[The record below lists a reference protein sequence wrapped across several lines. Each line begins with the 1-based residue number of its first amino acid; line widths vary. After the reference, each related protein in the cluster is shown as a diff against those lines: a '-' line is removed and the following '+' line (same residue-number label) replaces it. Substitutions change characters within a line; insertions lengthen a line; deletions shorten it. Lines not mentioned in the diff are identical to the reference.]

1 MSEPHRTHPLA
12 SVTGLFALLVWSFY
26 ALYAAFSYPASLTS
40 VRVGACFGLIA
51 CLAVI
56 FNFAYWRAAV
66 LLASFVYLLLYV
78 IRVVRMTAIANHL
91 SFFSGLS
98 FYYSTSWR
106 VTAGS
111 FEEKLCWAA
120 CSMPIW
126 NSSCPCWTSPSSW
139 LSSYPR
145 ATSAAFR
152 HRLTQRRYR
161 GFEQ

>member
-1 MSEPHRTHPLA
+1 MSKPHRTHPLA

-40 VRVGACFGLIA
+40 VRVGACFGFIA

-56 FNFAYWRAAV
+56 FNFVYWRAAV
-66 LLASFVYLLLYV
+66 LLASFVYLLIYA
-78 IRVVRMTAIANHL
+78 IRIVRMTAIANHL

-111 FEEKLCWAA
+111 FEEKALLGALLHA
-120 CSMPIW
+120 YLEFVMPVLEVALILVILI
-126 NSSCPCWTSPSSW
+126 SSLDKRSISSIG
-139 LSSYPR
+139 YTEKEIPR
-145 ATSAAFR
+145 
-152 HRLTQRRYR
+152 L
-161 GFEQ
+161 

>member
-1 MSEPHRTHPLA
+1 M
-12 SVTGLFALLVWSFY
+12 
-26 ALYAAFSYPASLTS
+26 
-40 VRVGACFGLIA
+40 RVGACFGLIA

-56 FNFAYWRAAV
+56 FNFTYWRAAV

-111 FEEKLCWAA
+111 FEKALLGGLLHAYLEFV
-120 CSMPIW
+120 MPMLDVALILVILI
-126 NSSCPCWTSPSSW
+126 SSRDKRSISSI
-139 LSSYPR
+139 
-145 ATSAAFR
+145 
-152 HRLTQRRYR
+152 
-161 GFEQ
+161 G

>member
-1 MSEPHRTHPLA
+1 MFEPQRTHALA

-26 ALYAAFSYPASLTS
+26 ALYAAFSYPTSLTS
-40 VRVGACFGLIA
+40 VRVGAFFGLIA

-56 FNFAYWRAAV
+56 FNFVYWRGAV

-78 IRVVRMTAIANHL
+78 IRIVRMTAIANHL

-111 FEEKLCWAA
+111 FEEKALLGGLLHAYLEFV
-120 CSMPIW
+120 MPVLDVALILVILISW
-126 NSSCPCWTSPSSW
+126 RDKRRISSI
-139 LSSYPR
+139 
-145 ATSAAFR
+145 
-152 HRLTQRRYR
+152 
-161 GFEQ
+161 G

>member
-40 VRVGACFGLIA
+40 VRVGASFGLIA

-111 FEEKLCWAA
+111 FEEKALLGGLLHAYLEFV
-120 CSMPIW
+120 MPMLDVALILVILI
-126 NSSCPCWTSPSSW
+126 SSRDKRSS
-139 LSSYPR
+139 
-145 ATSAAFR
+145 